1 MQQQL
6 FCEIP
11 LRAIPKFFL
20 FKFQKRLELFHLG
33 LKQSLSERA
42 FAHEGSQLFVQE
54 KTNYFV
60 STSTGTYHYK
70 TRFDITKHIGRIAMP
85 RYDLWGHK
93 NLDIEIPE
101 DLFPDE
107 TWLEKKD
114 VLFDNPHHGYFESCH
129 EGKKLHYRRNLPS
142 EKPVKAIIIF
152 QHGM

>member
-1 MQQQL
+1 M
-6 FCEIP
+6 
-11 LRAIPKFFL
+11 
-20 FKFQKRLELFHLG
+20 
-33 LKQSLSERA
+33 
-42 FAHEGSQLFVQE
+42 
-54 KTNYFV
+54 
-60 STSTGTYHYK
+60 
-70 TRFDITKHIGRIAMP
+70 GRIAMP

-129 EGKKLHYRRNLPS
+129 EGKKLHYRKNLPS

>member
-1 MQQQL
+1 MKD
-6 FCEIP
+6 
-11 LRAIPKFFL
+11 RNYFL
-20 FKFQKRLELFHLG
+20 FVVRRG
-33 LKQSLSERA
+33 N
-42 FAHEGSQLFVQE
+42 QL
-54 KTNYFV
+54 
-60 STSTGTYHYK
+60 STSTGIYHYK
-70 TRFDITKHIGRIAMP
+70 TRFDIAKHIGRIAMP

-142 EKPVKAIIIF
+142 GKPVKAIIIF